1 MLTEIS
7 EIVNRSR
14 ATLVEDAVGVL
25 SLFVMLFAGLTV
37 SGAL

>member
-14 ATLVEDAVGVL
+14 STLVEDAVGVL
-25 SLFVMLFAGLTV
+25 SLFVMLYAGLTI

>member
-25 SLFVMLFAGLTV
+25 SLFVMLFAGLTM

>member
-7 EIVNRSR
+7 DIVNRSR

-25 SLFVMLFAGLTV
+25 SLFVMLFAGLTI